1 VLFTAAEKLRKKSR
15 AAKRGSTGQ
24 AGFLPVDSDYVD
36 YTRIPFDAASPENTI
51 KVKKLSVSVNLAS
64 ARKGSQASKEVVKLQ
79 HELAAQSVAQEKA
92 EEVKMIS
99 EGQAATDLAPV
110 DAFGGVSL
118 QAYMNQMVNEPKGG
132 ANTSS
137 ATPFAGTSGAVE
149 EGSDHRSSTLACNRV
164 PFPKIASAEDTPR
177 EDASPVELHTEVD
190 RAEVRT
196 PTLADRADRLQQI
209 ASYAP
214 PQPVFT
220 ADRDPVKSSA
230 AAALGLKT
238 LLQKNIEA
246 SAMAVYQLQDQQ
258 RRRQSSGEELGLVGS
273 NPLQATAG
281 LSSPGVAHPPQRTR
295 PSSTKQS
302 TRQSRHKA
310 RDIDWSSANYVPD
323 AAAATDASAQT
334 VSDASSNANHASW
347 ISTAESPQSR
357 TGSRGMSLADASRL
371 IPGGKGAFEDMIV
384 TRNASPPPHSPAGTR
399 RESSGQFAD
408 MVVAGR
414 KRSVEASREKV
425 TNAILYM

>member
-1 VLFTAAEKLRKKSR
+1 MRKKSR
-15 AAKRGSTGQ
+15 AAKRLSTGQ

-36 YTRIPFDAASPENTI
+36 YTRIPFDAGSPENTI
-51 KVKKLSVSVNLAS
+51 KVKKMSVSVNLAGT
-64 ARKGSQASKEVVKLQ
+64 RKGSQVSKEVVKLQ
-79 HELAAQSVAQEKA
+79 HELAALSVAQEKA
-92 EEVKMIS
+92 EEELKK
-99 EGQAATDLAPV
+99 ATEAPV
-110 DAFGGVSL
+110 LGDAAQADALGGVTL
-118 QAYMNQMVNEPKGG
+118 QAYMNQMVSELEG
-132 ANTSS
+132 AGAGSETPFGEDGNTQTAEHEHRS
-137 ATPFAGTSGAVE
+137 ATLTS
-149 EGSDHRSSTLACNRV
+149 TRV

-177 EDASPVELHTEVD
+177 QGEFPVELPTEVD
-190 RAEVRT
+190 RADVRT
-196 PTLADRADRLQQI
+196 PTLADRADRLQQA

-258 RRRQSSGEELGLVGS
+258 RRRQSGEDLGLVGS

-281 LSSPGVAHPPQRTR
+281 LGSPAVAHPPQRTR

-310 RDIDWSSANYVPD
+310 RDIDWSNANYVPD
-323 AAAATDASAQT
+323 PSAATNESAQT
-334 VSDASSNANHASW
+334 VSDASSNTNLGSW
-347 ISTAESPQSR
+347 VSSAESPQQR
-357 TGSRGMSLADASRL
+357 TGSRGMSLADASKL
-371 IPGGKGAFEDMIV
+371 LPGGKGAFEDTIV

-414 KRSVEASREKV
+414 KRSVESGREKV